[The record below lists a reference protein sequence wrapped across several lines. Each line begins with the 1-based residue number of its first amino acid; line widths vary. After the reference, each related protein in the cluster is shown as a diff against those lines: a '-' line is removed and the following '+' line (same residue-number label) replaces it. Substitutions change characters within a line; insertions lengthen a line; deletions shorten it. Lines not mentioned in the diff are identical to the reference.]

1 MTDTVLVE
9 RRERVMIGALIR
21 PKVRNAVNR
30 AVFLGVDVA
39 LENAERNPDVWGL
52 IVAGSGEHSSC
63 PGADLKGPANGE
75 PLGFAKKRTPVRRGR

>member
-39 LENAERNPDVWGL
+39 LENAERNPDV
-52 IVAGSGEHSSC
+52 
-63 PGADLKGPANGE
+63 
-75 PLGFAKKRTPVRRGR
+75 